1 VTLARLDCIPTLAH
15 GNEKQIV
22 IIVIKNSFY
31 NHFLVQCLRTMSSF
45 QTIPLFFLANLFIFI
60 SALVLSIAIG
70 STDIPLLTTLHIL
83 MAKILPLSPPPLAQ
97 EIVIWSIRVP
107 RVLVAAA
114 VGAGLAV
121 AGVQMQGL
129 FHNPLASPEIIGTSA
144 GGVLGAVLALALG
157 LTHYSIFYLPMF
169 AFLGAFSALLLIYGI
184 AYHHFQHL
192 TTLLLAGV
200 ALNALLG
207 AITSYLISI
216 SWTDYEVAR
225 EILFWLMGSLE
236 NRLWLHVII
245 VLPIVLTGIIIALFY
260 SRELDIL
267 LLGNDTA
274 QTLGIEVT
282 RVKSH
287 LLANIALLTGAAVAV
302 SGMIGFIGLII
313 PHIAR
318 LFVGPAHRFLIPASA
333 LSGATFL
340 LLVDL
345 LARTLH
351 RPQEIRLGILTA
363 FIGAPFF
370 LYLLLKQRYE

>member
-1 VTLARLDCIPTLAH
+1 MVH
-15 GNEKQIV
+15 
-22 IIVIKNSFY
+22 
-31 NHFLVQCLRTMSSF
+31 F
-45 QTIPLFFLANLFIFI
+45 QTIRLLFLVHILLFIT
-60 SALVLSIAIG
+60 ALLLSIAIG
-70 STDIPLLTTLHIL
+70 STDISLATTLHVL
-83 MAKILPLSPPPLAQ
+83 LAKILPLSTPPLVQ
-97 EIVIWSIRVP
+97 DIVIWSIRVP

-129 FHNPLASPEIIGTSA
+129 FHNPLAAPEIIGTSA
-144 GGVLGAVLALALG
+144 GGVLGAVSALALG
-157 LTHYSIFYLPMF
+157 LTHYSIFYLPIF
-169 AFLGAFSALLLIYGI
+169 AFIGAFTALLLIYAL
-184 AYHHFQHL
+184 AYRHLQHL

-207 AITSYLISI
+207 AVTSYVISV

-225 EILFWLMGSLE
+225 EILFWLMGGLE
-236 NRLWLHVII
+236 NRLWSHVEI
-245 VLPIVLTGIIIALFY
+245 VLPIVFIGISIALFY

-274 QTLGIEVT
+274 QTLGIEVK
-282 RVKSH
+282 RVKLH

-313 PHIAR
+313 PHISR
-318 LFVGPAHRFLIPASA
+318 LLVGPSHRFLIPISA

-340 LLVDL
+340 LCVDL

-370 LYLLLKQRYE
+370 LYLLLKQRYD

>member
-1 VTLARLDCIPTLAH
+1 MPRFP
-15 GNEKQIV
+15 
-22 IIVIKNSFY
+22 S
-31 NHFLVQCLRTMSSF
+31 
-45 QTIPLFFLANLFIFI
+45 IPLFFFISILIFI
-60 SALVLSIAIG
+60 SVLLLSIAIG
-70 STDIPLLTTLHIL
+70 STNIPLLTTLHIL
-83 MAKILPLSPPPLAQ
+83 TAKILPLTPPPLAQ
-97 EIVIWSIRVP
+97 DIVIWSIRVP

-144 GGVLGAVLALALG
+144 GGVLGAVIALAWG
-157 LTHYSIFYLPMF
+157 LPHYSIFYLPIF
-169 AFLGAFSALLLIYGI
+169 AFLGAFLALLLIYGT

-207 AITSYLISI
+207 AVTSYVISV
-216 SWTDYEVAR
+216 SWTDHEVAR
-225 EILFWLMGSLE
+225 EILFWLMGGLE

-245 VLPIVLTGIIIALFY
+245 VLPVVFAGILIALFY
-260 SRELDIL
+260 NRELDIL

-274 QTLGIEVT
+274 QTLGVQVT
-282 RVKSH
+282 RVKTH

-302 SGMIGFIGLII
+302 SGMIGFVGLII
-313 PHIAR
+313 PHITR
-318 LFVGPAHRFLIPASA
+318 MFVGASHRFLIPASA

-370 LYLLLKQRYE
+370 IYLLLKQRHD

>member
-1 VTLARLDCIPTLAH
+1 MFRTQGIYLVF
-15 GNEKQIV
+15 IV
-22 IIVIKNSFY
+22 NII
-31 NHFLVQCLRTMSSF
+31 M
-45 QTIPLFFLANLFIFI
+45 FI
-60 SALVLSIAIG
+60 SVLLLCVALG
-70 STDIPLLTTLHIL
+70 STDIPLLTTAHVLL
-83 MAKILPLSPPPLAQ
+83 AKVLPLSPPTLAQ
-97 EIVIWSIRVP
+97 DVVIWSIRVP

-129 FHNPLASPEIIGTSA
+129 FQNPLASPEIIGTSA
-144 GGVLGAVLALALG
+144 GGVLGAVIALVLG
-157 LTHYSIFYLPMF
+157 LTHLSIFYLPIC
-169 AFLGAFSALLLIYGI
+169 AFLGAFAALILIYSI
-184 AYHHFQHL
+184 TYQHFHQI

-207 AITSYLISI
+207 AATSYVISI
-216 SWTDYEVAR
+216 AWTDYEVAR
-225 EILFWLMGSLE
+225 EILFWLMGGLE
-236 NRLWLHVII
+236 NRLWWHVLIVVPVVII
-245 VLPIVLTGIIIALFY
+245 GIFIALYY

-274 QTLGIEVT
+274 HTLGIEVN
-282 RVKSH
+282 RVKMH

-313 PHIAR
+313 PHITR
-318 LFVGPAHRFLIPASA
+318 LFVGSAHRFLIPASA

-345 LARTLH
+345 AARTLH

-363 FIGAPFF
+363 LIGAPFF
-370 LYLLLKQRYE
+370 LYLLLKQRHD

>member
-1 VTLARLDCIPTLAH
+1 MFRIQA
-15 GNEKQIV
+15 
-22 IIVIKNSFY
+22 
-31 NHFLVQCLRTMSSF
+31 
-45 QTIPLFFLANLFIFI
+45 IPLFFTISIMIFI
-60 SALVLSIAIG
+60 SGLLLSIAVG
-70 STDIPLLTTLHIL
+70 STDIPLLTTTHVLF
-83 MAKILPLSPPPLAQ
+83 AKILPLSAPPLAQ

-129 FHNPLASPEIIGTSA
+129 FQNPLASPEIIGTSA
-144 GGVLGAVLALALG
+144 GGVLGAVIALVLG
-157 LTHYSIFYLPMF
+157 LTHLSVFYLPIF
-169 AFLGAFSALLLIYGI
+169 AFIGAFAALLLIYSI
-184 AYHHFQHL
+184 AYQHFQHL

-207 AITSYLISI
+207 AATSYVISI
-216 SWTDYEVAR
+216 AWTDYEVAR
-225 EILFWLMGSLE
+225 EILFWLMGGLE
-236 NRLWLHVII
+236 NRLWWHVLI
-245 VLPIVLTGIIIALFY
+245 VVPVVSIGIFIALYY

-274 QTLGIEVT
+274 HSLGIEVT
-282 RVKSH
+282 RVKMY

-313 PHIAR
+313 PHITR
-318 LFVGPAHRFLIPASA
+318 LLVGPAHRLLIPASA

-345 LARTLH
+345 AARTLH

-363 FIGAPFF
+363 LIGAPFF
-370 LYLLLKQRYE
+370 LYLLLKQRHD